1 MASNNRY
8 LMLTGATGL
17 LGRSLLRDLAAAG
30 RRIAVLVRP
39 SKGASAFERIDELLL
54 DWQEVAGANVPF
66 PVVLT
71 GDITQVG
78 LGLTHEESEW
88 VAENVDEIIHSAA
101 SLSFQKRESDG
112 EPYRSNVD
120 GTANVLEFCRTTGIR
135 RLHHVS
141 SAYVCGLRE
150 GRILES
156 ELDVG
161 QTPGNDY
168 ERSKITSE
176 TATREARHIEICTVH
191 RPSIIVGDL
200 LHGFTNTFHGFYKPL
215 RIVQPFVEAFMAV
228 SVESSSLL
236 GVLGMTGSERKN
248 LVPVDW
254 VSAVMTRIIQDRSL
268 HGQTYHLTST
278 QPTPVSQLYDVFA
291 SLVVE
296 LAEHARSNGGA
307 KKASGFD
314 PSSLAKLFGD
324 QMHVYRAYWRDDPV
338 FDSSATHHV
347 APDLPSP
354 VLDNDA
360 IRRLCRFAIKHSFQ
374 WPPVARSVVVPDT
387 RRLLEQRL
395 GQARWKSDVTSDMR
409 FGLATIGPGG
419 GQWTLVCQNN
429 QPSELVV
436 GLPKDA
442 SPVVWVS
449 SQVLEQLLAE
459 ESDLTPARLHG
470 AVTVEGGSEQQRQ
483 HVLGMLSR
491 LTEQVLSVRKPLQPR

>member
-1 MASNNRY
+1 MADNNHY

-39 SKGASAFERIDELLL
+39 GKGASAVQRIDELLL
-54 DWQEVAGANVPF
+54 DWQEVAAADVPF
-66 PVVLT
+66 PVVLA
-71 GDITQVG
+71 GDITQSG
-78 LGLTHEESEW
+78 LGLTHEETEW
-88 VAENVDEIIHSAA
+88 VAQNVDELIHSAA

-168 ERSKITSE
+168 ERSKIVSE
-176 TATREARHIEICTVH
+176 TAAREAGHIETCTVH

-228 SVESSSLL
+228 AVESSSLL
-236 GVLGMTGSERKN
+236 GVLGMTGDERKN

-254 VSAVMTRIIQDRSL
+254 VSAVMTRIIQDQTL

-278 QPTPVSQLYDVFA
+278 HPTPVSQLYDVFA
-291 SLVVE
+291 SLVAE
-296 LAEHARSNGGA
+296 LAEQARRSGGA

-338 FDSSATHHV
+338 FDSTSTHHV
-347 APDLPSP
+347 AADLPSP
-354 VLDNDA
+354 VLDDEA
-360 IRRLCRFAIKHSFQ
+360 IRRLCRFAIKHSFH
-374 WPPVARSVVVPDT
+374 WPPVARSVVVPDA
-387 RRLLEQRL
+387 RGLLEQRL
-395 GQARWKSDVTSDMR
+395 GQARWKSDVESDQR
-409 FGLATIGPGG
+409 FGLATVGPGG
-419 GQWTLVCQNN
+419 GQWTLCCQSNR
-429 QPSELVV
+429 PVELLV
-436 GLPKDA
+436 GLPSDN
-442 SPVVWVS
+442 SPVVWAS
-449 SQVLEQLLAE
+449 SQVVEQLLAE
-459 ESDLTPARLHG
+459 ESAPTPARLHG
-470 AVTVEGGSEQQRQ
+470 AVTVEGGDEQQRQ
-483 HVLGMLSR
+483 HVLEMVSR
-491 LTEQVLSVRKPLQPR
+491 LSECISAGGKPLQPR